1 MKWTDPIRDFARM
14 VNVQPA
20 PRERGEHERTRA
32 PLLTLQEPPLKPGF
46 DLQLA
51 IRLIVAALLFS
62 ATLLFS
68 IPSVWRVS
76 LLVLSALISGY
87 DLILDSILRVVRL
100 RQYDERILVFLVTLL
115 AFIFLEAF
123 EGAAVMLLYQ
133 FGVFVKRSGAGR
145 IQNSVL
151 TALTE
156 QSQFANVIRAGKEYS
171 VGVRDIAVGETI
183 VIDPGER
190 VAFDSIVLK
199 GESTVDMSALTGDSV
214 PVKVE
219 AEDALLAGCVNL
231 TDVLYAEVR
240 APAGESASAKML
252 SLIRPESAG
261 QGRLE
266 CLLSRIAAVYTP
278 VLCLI
283 AVLYAVLVPLLTALS
298 FQESLHRAL
307 ILLLVAGSAS
317 AALALPI
324 LYYTAIGSAAKRGII
339 FKSRSALDES
349 AQTDKVLFDQT
360 GTLTSGRLRVSSV
373 KAAKLDPETLLKA
386 AAHASAY
393 SEQPL
398 ARTIVSGYRGTI
410 YIELIDRFQDYAGE
424 GVSVTVDGVEILV
437 GYAQFLRGRGILI
450 PEREISEEI
459 SWYIAIAGV
468 YSGRLTFADD
478 IRQEAAK
485 VLQDLGRL
493 GCGAALLTESGSAE
507 NTQNFKRIGLTEIT
521 YAPEAEQK
529 RNQIEALCAQEG
541 RGRRLLFVSSSKNA
555 PVCPE
560 SAVSAFMNCLGSDN
574 EDEQAKILILNEKP
588 EKIPELIRRARKLKT
603 VLTENLAFV
612 LIIKLALIVYAL
624 ISGRFLWPAVLINAI
639 ADYLTI
645 LHASRLRIDSG
656 KN

>member
-1 MKWTDPIRDFARM
+1 M
-14 VNVQPA
+14 
-20 PRERGEHERTRA
+20 
-32 PLLTLQEPPLKPGF
+32 
-46 DLQLA
+46 
-51 IRLIVAALLFS
+51 
-62 ATLLFS
+62 
-68 IPSVWRVS
+68 
-76 LLVLSALISGY
+76 
-87 DLILDSILRVVRL
+87 
-100 RQYDERILVFLVTLL
+100 
-115 AFIFLEAF
+115 
-123 EGAAVMLLYQ
+123 
-133 FGVFVKRSGAGR
+133 
-145 IQNSVL
+145 
-151 TALTE
+151 
-156 QSQFANVIRAGKEYS
+156 
-171 VGVRDIAVGETI
+171 
-183 VIDPGER
+183 
-190 VAFDSIVLK
+190 
-199 GESTVDMSALTGDSV
+199 
-214 PVKVE
+214 
-219 AEDALLAGCVNL
+219 NL

-240 APAGESASAKML
+240 APAGESASAKIL

-261 QGRLE
+261 QGKLE
-266 CLLSRIAAVYTP
+266 RLLSRIAAVYTP

-485 VLQDLGRL
+485 VLQDLDRL

-560 SAVSAFMNCLGSDN
+560 SAVSAFMNCLGGDN

-624 ISGRFLWPAVLINAI
+624 ISGRFLWPAVLIGAI